1 MQRRAVHPAC
11 TLTAEDPVHPF
22 VWLGV
27 VLLVLWAVLWL
38 GFKIVSGVVHL
49 LVIAAVVF
57 VVWGLVK
64 KGANAVSRRT

>member
-1 MQRRAVHPAC
+1 MHG
-11 TLTAEDPVHPF
+11 F

-49 LVIAAVVF
+49 LVILAVVF

-64 KGANAVSRRT
+64 RGASAVGRRL

>member
-1 MQRRAVHPAC
+1 MSQASHPVSLTEGLVHA
-11 TLTAEDPVHPF
+11 F

-38 GFKIVSGVVHL
+38 GFKIVSGIVHL

-57 VVWGLVK
+57 IVWGLVK
-64 KGANAVSRRT
+64 KGAHAVGKRM